1 MKVVYHE
8 RYSEVYS
15 GDPAARAGRIESIL
29 EELHGRFDFVKP
41 VPASV
46 DDLNLV
52 HTQRH
57 VDSIRRMSV
66 YENALL
72 AVGGAIKA
80 SELAVKDEPAF
91 GLIRPPGHHAS
102 SDSCWGFCFFNNV
115 AISIEK
121 LRRVE
126 KIKRAI
132 VVDIDLHYGDGTA
145 NIFQSIPEVSYF
157 HMPGGEREE
166 QLKALS
172 DHLDSEEGYDLIAVS
187 AGFDRHVEDWGG
199 TLTTEDYEG
208 IGRMI
213 KKFADRVCSGRRYGV
228 LEGGYNH
235 RVLGKNA
242 RSLIESMK

>member
-8 RYSEVYS
+8 RYREVYS
-15 GDPAARAGRIESIL
+15 GDPAANAGRIESIF
-29 EELHGRFDFVKP
+29 EELYGSFDFVTP
-41 VPASV
+41 LFASV
-46 DDLNLV
+46 DDLKLV
-52 HTQRH
+52 HTQNH
-57 VDSIRRMSV
+57 VNSIKRRGV

-80 SELAVKDEPAF
+80 SELAMKGEPAF

-102 SDSCWGFCFFNNV
+102 SDSCWGFCFFNNI

-121 LRRVE
+121 LRRVG
-126 KIKRAI
+126 KIKKAV

-145 NIFQSIPEVSYF
+145 NIFQSTPEVSYF
-157 HMPGGEREE
+157 HMPGGKREE

-172 DHLDSEEGYDLIAVS
+172 EHLDSEEGYDLIAVS
-187 AGFDRHVEDWGG
+187 AGFDRHIEDWGG
-199 TLTTEDYEG
+199 TLTTEDYKS

-213 KKFADRVCSGRRYGV
+213 KKFAERVCKGRRYGV

-235 RVLGKNA
+235 RVLGKNV
-242 RSLIESMK
+242 RSLIETMK